1 MPSIKIFL
9 SMDCDQG
16 TVLGDEDMIVNRA
29 RSVLKEPYGDQL
41 KKVEPGEET
50 SIGVGFMKLKYCQ
63 QEHGPNLFCST

>member
-16 TVLGDEDMIVNRA
+16 AVLGDEDMMVNRA
-29 RSVLKEPYGDQL
+29 RSVVKEPYGDQL

-50 SIGVGFMKLKYCQ
+50 SIGAGFMELKCCQ
-63 QEHGPNLFCST
+63 